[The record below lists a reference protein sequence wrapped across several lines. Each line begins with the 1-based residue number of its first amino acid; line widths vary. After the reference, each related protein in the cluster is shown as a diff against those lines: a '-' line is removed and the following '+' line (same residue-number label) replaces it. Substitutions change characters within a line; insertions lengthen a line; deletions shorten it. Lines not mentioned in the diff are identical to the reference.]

1 MGVKID
7 LRTSPESSLRN
18 NGGDEWLVQQPQ
30 QIATRQA
37 PTKAMEEMLAVK
49 IELRHG
55 LVSFLLD
62 RELKAYFRF

>member
-18 NGGDEWLVQQPQ
+18 NGGEEWLVQQPQ

-37 PTKAMEEMLAVK
+37 PTTAMEEMLEVK
-49 IELRHG
+49 IELSPG